1 VPKILIADDNS
12 NVQKTVAL
20 VFQERGIQV
29 VSVGNGEA
37 AVRRIP
43 DLDPDLVLADIF
55 MPVRNGYEVCEFV
68 KKNERFS
75 QIPVILLVGA
85 FDPLDEK
92 EARRVGADGILK
104 KPFVPPDALIAMVM
118 SALEKNP
125 RAAAELAKAKE
136 AKEAPEPHPMPELE
150 APVRRESKPLPYY
163 PEPSAEEAA
172 LAYGFSGAGR
182 ALGPEKEQAPSQP
195 VALTNEPADDDTGF
209 DDAADWRRGAR
220 DFEIPAEAANLPAFS
235 SDGDWEP
242 VASSSL
248 PEVASDDVAADTA
261 GPRKS
266 DPPTVVPFRAQA
278 LSELEN
284 SADDFF
290 EPEAS
295 SVAPVPPSET
305 PEPDFEQPLTGSRS
319 GEPAFESHA
328 EQTPDPPELPALQTH
343 WMDAVAGSTSEHPQG
358 DWMAALG
365 EQQAERALADAPGQL
380 NAAEGDSDPV
390 DAVTEPA
397 EFMDSTV
404 QPAHDEAFFA
414 DESEQAEPA
423 QDFFVP
429 EPSTAEVSE
438 KFEAQPFASAGFS
451 ADQFFPSEED
461 DRASTTQISFKDP
474 ALVEPPAV
482 HVTPEPLLVE
492 DEPHQSA
499 EYGSHAE
506 ELPPAH
512 SFFVPEDNQPT
523 TEAAEQDAQDPDSD
537 PASLLSAAIEVDERI
552 PTVHPPNR
560 EALADIPF
568 LVPPPGFRPDA
579 PQEESAASSDT
590 VDAVVQKVLEKLEP
604 QLHEL
609 LSQGVL
615 KPLVE
620 SLLQGELTKKDR

>member
-1 VPKILIADDNS
+1 MPKILIADDNS
-12 NVQKTVAL
+12 NVQKTVVL

-68 KKNERFS
+68 KKDERFS
-75 QIPVILLVGA
+75 HIPVILLVGA

-136 AKEAPEPHPMPELE
+136 AKQAPEPHPMAELE
-150 APVRRESKPLPYY
+150 VPARRESKPLPYY
-163 PEPSAEEAA
+163 PEPSAEEAP
-172 LAYGFSGAGR
+172 LAYGFSGR
-182 ALGPEKEQAPSQP
+182 ALSAEKKQAPNQP
-195 VALTNEPADDDTGF
+195 IALTSEPADDNAEF

-220 DFEIPAEAANLPAFS
+220 DFEIPAEAANSPAFS

-242 VASSSL
+242 IASSSL
-248 PEVASDDVAADTA
+248 PDVASDAVA
-261 GPRKS
+261 PRES
-266 DPPTVVPFRAQA
+266 DPPVAVPFRAQA

-284 SADDFF
+284 PADDFF
-290 EPEAS
+290 QPEAP
-295 SVAPVPPSET
+295 SVAPVPPPET
-305 PEPDFEQPLTGSRS
+305 AEANLEQPPTGSRF
-319 GEPAFESHA
+319 GEIASKSHA
-328 EQTPDPPELPALQTH
+328 EHTPDPPAQEAH
-343 WMDAVAGSTSEHPQG
+343 WMDAVAASASEHPQG

-365 EQQAERALADAPGQL
+365 EQQAERALADAPGQM
-380 NAAEGDSDPV
+380 NAAEANSASI
-390 DAVTEPA
+390 DAPA
-397 EFMDSTV
+397 ESAERMDSATR
-404 QPAHDEAFFA
+404 PARDEAFFA
-414 DESEQAEPA
+414 EQSAPTEPA

-429 EPSTAEVSE
+429 EPPAPKVSE
-438 KFEAQPFASAGFS
+438 EFEAQPFASAGFP
-451 ADQFFPSEED
+451 AAQFFPSEED
-461 DRASTTQISFKDP
+461 DRASTNQISFKDP

-482 HVTPEPLLVE
+482 HVTPEPLLVDE
-492 DEPHQSA
+492 EPHRSV

-506 ELPPAH
+506 ALPPAH
-512 SFFVPEDNQPT
+512 SFFVPEADQASI
-523 TEAAEQDAQDPDSD
+523 EESGAEDAEVPDSA
-537 PASLLSAAIEVDERI
+537 PVPLLSAAIDVDERI
-552 PTVHPPNR
+552 PTGHPPNR

-579 PQEESAASSDT
+579 PQESAANSDT

-620 SLLQGELTKKDR
+620 SLLQGELAKKER

>member
-43 DLDPDLVLADIF
+43 DVDPDLVLADIF

-68 KKNERFS
+68 KKDERFS
-75 QIPVILLVGA
+75 KIPVILLVGA

-150 APVRRESKPLPYY
+150 VPARRESKPLPYY
-163 PEPSAEEAA
+163 PEPSAEEAP
-172 LAYGFSGAGR
+172 LAYGFSGR
-182 ALGPEKEQAPSQP
+182 ALSAGKKEAPSQP
-195 VALTNEPADDDTGF
+195 VALTSEPTDDEPEF

-242 VASSSL
+242 AASSAL
-248 PEVASDDVAADTA
+248 PEVASDDVAADVVA
-261 GPRKS
+261 PRKS
-266 DPPTVVPFRAQA
+266 DPPAVVPFRAQV

-290 EPEAS
+290 EPETA
-295 SVAPVPPSET
+295 SVAPVPF
-305 PEPDFEQPLTGSRS
+305 PEAAEANSEQPLTESRF
-319 GEPAFESHA
+319 GEAASEFHTEHA
-328 EQTPDPPELPALQTH
+328 PDPPAQQAH
-343 WMDAVAGSTSEHPQG
+343 WMDAVAASASDHPQAQA

-380 NAAEGDSDPV
+380 NDTEANSASVDPQ
-390 DAVTEPA
+390 TEPA
-397 EFMDSTV
+397 ESMDSAV
-404 QPAHDEAFFA
+404 RPARDEAFFA
-414 DESEQAEPA
+414 EESEPAEPA
-423 QDFFVP
+423 HDFFAP
-429 EPSTAEVSE
+429 EPPAPKVSE
-438 KFEAQPFASAGFS
+438 EFQAQPFASAGFPS
-451 ADQFFPSEED
+451 EQFFPSEEED
-461 DRASTTQISFKDP
+461 DRASRNQISLRDP

-482 HVTPEPLLVE
+482 HVTPEPLLVDE
-492 DEPHQSA
+492 EPHQSA

-512 SFFVPEDNQPT
+512 SFFVPEDDQPT
-523 TEAAEQDAQDPDSD
+523 AEESAAQDAQATDSA
-537 PASLLSAAIEVDERI
+537 PIPLLSAAIDVDERI
-552 PTVHPPNR
+552 PTGHPPNR

-579 PQEESAASSDT
+579 PPEPAVGSDT

>member
-1 VPKILIADDNS
+1 MPKILIADDNS

-20 VFQERGIQV
+20 VFQERSIQV

-68 KKNERFS
+68 KKDERFS

-136 AKEAPEPHPMPELE
+136 VKEAPEPHPMPELE
-150 APVRRESKPLPYY
+150 VPARREPKPLPYY
-163 PEPSAEEAA
+163 PEPSAEEAP
-172 LAYGFSGAGR
+172 LAYGFSGGR
-182 ALGPEKEQAPSQP
+182 ALGAEKKEAPSQP
-195 VALTNEPADDDTGF
+195 NAPTSESTDDDAGF

-242 VASSSL
+242 VAPSPP
-248 PEVASDDVAADTA
+248 PEVASDEVAA
-261 GPRKS
+261 RES

-278 LSELEN
+278 LTELEN

-290 EPEAS
+290 EPEAP
-295 SVAPVPPSET
+295 SVAPIPAAET
-305 PEPDFEQPLTGSRS
+305 VQESLEQPLTESRFDEAAS
-319 GEPAFESHA
+319 ESQAEHTPEP
-328 EQTPDPPELPALQTH
+328 PAQQTH
-343 WMDAVAGSTSEHPQG
+343 WMDAVAASASEHPQAQG

-365 EQQAERALADAPGQL
+365 EQQAERALTDASGQL
-380 NAAEGDSDPV
+380 TATQADSASVEASAES
-390 DAVTEPA
+390 A
-397 EFMDSTV
+397 EHMDS
-404 QPAHDEAFFA
+404 AARSARDEAFFA
-414 DESEQAEPA
+414 AEPEPAEPA
-423 QDFFVP
+423 QDFFAP
-429 EPSTAEVSE
+429 AQPAPKVSE
-438 KFEAQPFASAGFS
+438 EEFEPQPFASAGFP
-451 ADQFFPSEED
+451 AEQFFPSEEE
-461 DRASTTQISFKDP
+461 DRASTNQISFKDP

-482 HVTPEPLLVE
+482 HVTPEPLLLE
-492 DEPHQSA
+492 EEPHQSV

-512 SFFVPEDNQPT
+512 SFFVPEDVQPT
-523 TEAAEQDAQDPDSD
+523 IKESAEQGAQAPDSS
-537 PASLLSAAIEVDERI
+537 PVPLVSAANHVDERI
-552 PTVHPPNR
+552 PTIHPPNR

-579 PQEESAASSDT
+579 PPEESAASSET

-609 LSQGVL
+609 LSQSVL

-620 SLLQGELTKKDR
+620 SLLHGEIAKKDR

>member
-1 VPKILIADDNS
+1 MPKILIADDNS

-68 KKNERFS
+68 KKDERFS

-150 APVRRESKPLPYY
+150 VPARREAKPLPYY
-163 PEPSAEEAA
+163 PEPSAEEAP
-172 LAYGFSGAGR
+172 LAYGFSGGGR
-182 ALGPEKEQAPSQP
+182 ALSAEKKEAPSQP
-195 VALTNEPADDDTGF
+195 VALTSEPADDDVGF

-235 SDGDWEP
+235 SDADWEP

-248 PEVASDDVAADTA
+248 PEVASDDVGSDAVA
-261 GPRKS
+261 PRES
-266 DPPTVVPFRAQA
+266 DPPAVVPFRAQA

-290 EPEAS
+290 EPEAP
-295 SVAPVPPSET
+295 SVAPVPSSEAV
-305 PEPDFEQPLTGSRS
+305 EANFEQPLTASRFD
-319 GEPAFESHA
+319 EPAFESHT
-328 EQTPDPPELPALQTH
+328 EHTPDPPAQQTH
-343 WMDAVAGSTSEHPQG
+343 WMDAVAASASEHPQPQG

-365 EQQAERALADAPGQL
+365 EQQAERALADASGQL
-380 NAAEGDSDPV
+380 SATEANSASVEAPPECAES
-390 DAVTEPA
+390 
-397 EFMDSTV
+397 MDSAAH
-404 QPAHDEAFFA
+404 PARDEAFFA
-414 DESEQAEPA
+414 EEPEPGEPA
-423 QDFFVP
+423 QDFFAP
-429 EPSTAEVSE
+429 EPPAPKVSE
-438 KFEAQPFASAGFS
+438 EFEAQPFASAGF
-451 ADQFFPSEED
+451 ATEQFFPSEED
-461 DRASTTQISFKDP
+461 DRASRNQISFKDP

-482 HVTPEPLLVE
+482 HVTPEPLLVNE
-492 DEPHQSA
+492 EPHQSA

-512 SFFVPEDNQPT
+512 SFFVPESDQPSIEESGADDA
-523 TEAAEQDAQDPDSD
+523 EAPNSAPI
-537 PASLLSAAIEVDERI
+537 PLLSAASDVDERI
-552 PTVHPPNR
+552 RTGHPPNR

-620 SLLQGELTKKDR
+620 SLLQGELTKKER

>member
-1 VPKILIADDNS
+1 MPKILIADDNS

-68 KKNERFS
+68 KKAERFS
-75 QIPVILLVGA
+75 HIPVILLVGA

-92 EARRVGADGILK
+92 EARRVGADGVLK

-136 AKEAPEPHPMPELE
+136 AKQAPEPHPMPELE
-150 APVRRESKPLPYY
+150 VPARRESKPLPYY

-172 LAYGFSGAGR
+172 LAYGFSGGR
-182 ALGPEKEQAPSQP
+182 ALSPEKKQPSQP
-195 VALTNEPADDDTGF
+195 IALTSEPADDNAEF

-235 SDGDWEP
+235 SDGDWEA

-248 PEVASDDVAADTA
+248 PDAASDAVA
-261 GPRKS
+261 PRES
-266 DPPTVVPFRAQA
+266 DPPVTVPFRA

-290 EPEAS
+290 EPEAPA
-295 SVAPVPPSET
+295 VAPVPPPET
-305 PEPDFEQPLTGSRS
+305 AEANFEQPLTESRF
-319 GEPAFESHA
+319 GEAPSESHA
-328 EQTPDPPELPALQTH
+328 EHTPDPPEQQTH
-343 WMDAVAGSTSEHPQG
+343 WMDAVAASASEHPQG
-358 DWMAALG
+358 NWMAALG

-380 NAAEGDSDPV
+380 NASEANSASV
-390 DAVTEPA
+390 DALAAEPA
-397 EFMDSTV
+397 ESMDSAPR
-404 QPAHDEAFFA
+404 PARDEAFFA
-414 DESEQAEPA
+414 EESEPAETA
-423 QDFFVP
+423 RDFFAP
-429 EPSTAEVSE
+429 EPPAPKVSE
-438 KFEAQPFASAGFS
+438 ELEAQPFASAGFP
-451 ADQFFPSEED
+451 AEQFFPSEAD
-461 DRASTTQISFKDP
+461 DRASTNQISFKDP

-482 HVTPEPLLVE
+482 HVTPEPLLVDE
-492 DEPHQSA
+492 EPHRSA
-499 EYGSHAE
+499 EYGSHGEA
-506 ELPPAH
+506 LPPAH
-512 SFFVPEDNQPT
+512 SFFVPEGDQPT
-523 TEAAEQDAQDPDSD
+523 IEESAEQDVLAPDSA
-537 PASLLSAAIEVDERI
+537 PIPLLSAAIEVDERI
-552 PTVHPPNR
+552 PTGHPPNR

-579 PQEESAASSDT
+579 PQESAASSDT

-620 SLLQGELTKKDR
+620 SLLQGELAKKER

>member
-20 VFQERGIQV
+20 VFQERGVQV

-68 KKNERFS
+68 KKDQRFS
-75 QIPVILLVGA
+75 HIPVILLVGA

-92 EARRVGADGILK
+92 EARRAGADGILK
-104 KPFVPPDALIAMVM
+104 KPFVPPNALIAMVM
-118 SALEKNP
+118 SALEKSP

-136 AKEAPEPHPMPELE
+136 AKEAPEPHPMPQLE
-150 APVRRESKPLPYY
+150 VPARKEPKPLPNF
-163 PEPSAEEAA
+163 PEPAPEEAPM
-172 LAYGFSGAGR
+172 AYGFSSS
-182 ALGPEKEQAPSQP
+182 EKKQAPTEP
-195 VALTNEPADDDTGF
+195 TVPTAEPADDDTEF

-235 SDGDWEP
+235 SDDDWEP
-242 VASSSL
+242 TPSSSQLDATPDAIAPREADL
-248 PEVASDDVAADTA
+248 PAS
-261 GPRKS
+261 
-266 DPPTVVPFRAQA
+266 PPFAPQA

-290 EPEAS
+290 EPESAS
-295 SVAPVPPSET
+295 ATPAPRQDIAEPSFSQSLASPT
-305 PEPDFEQPLTGSRS
+305 LS
-319 GEPAFESHA
+319 EPAAESHA
-328 EQTPDPPELPALQTH
+328 ERTPDPRAPEPH
-343 WMDAVAGSTSEHPQG
+343 WMDAVAASGSQHPQG
-358 DWMAALG
+358 DWMTALG
-365 EQQAERALADAPGQL
+365 EQQAGSSLADAPGQL
-380 NAAEGDSDPV
+380 KASEASSSID
-390 DAVTEPA
+390 TPA
-397 EFMDSTV
+397 ESSRRMHFAG
-404 QPAHDEAFFA
+404 QEPFFA
-414 DESEQAEPA
+414 EEPKADEPGKS
-423 QDFFVP
+423 FFVP
-429 EPSTAEVSE
+429 ESPAAEVSKE
-438 KFEAQPFASAGFS
+438 LDARPFEIAGFP
-451 ADQFFPSEED
+451 ATQFFPSEA
-461 DRASTTQISFKDP
+461 DRASTNPILFKDP

-482 HVTPEPLLVE
+482 HVTPEPLLE
-492 DEPHQSA
+492 DEEPRQSP

-512 SFFVPEDNQPT
+512 SFLVPERDQAFI
-523 TEAAEQDAQDPDSD
+523 EESSAQDAEPHSVPEPLISGDAD
-537 PASLLSAAIEVDERI
+537 VDERV
-552 PTVHPPNR
+552 PTSHPPNR

-579 PQEESAASSDT
+579 PPQSAATSDT

-620 SLLQGELTKKDR
+620 SLLQGELAKKER

>member
-1 VPKILIADDNS
+1 MPKILIADDNS

-43 DLDPDLVLADIF
+43 DVDPDLVLADIF

-68 KKNERFS
+68 KKDERFS
-75 QIPVILLVGA
+75 RIPVILLVGA

-150 APVRRESKPLPYY
+150 VPARRESKPLPYY
-163 PEPSAEEAA
+163 PEPSAEEAP
-172 LAYGFSGAGR
+172 LAYGFSGR
-182 ALGPEKEQAPSQP
+182 APGAEKKQAPSQP
-195 VALTNEPADDDTGF
+195 VALTAEPADDDAGF
-209 DDAADWRRGAR
+209 DEAADWRRGAR

-235 SDGDWEP
+235 ADADWEP
-242 VASSSL
+242 AASSSL
-248 PEVASDDVAADTA
+248 PDVASDDVASDVVA
-261 GPRKS
+261 PRHP
-266 DPPTVVPFRAQA
+266 DPPVVVPFRAQA

-290 EPEAS
+290 EPEAP
-295 SVAPVPPSET
+295 SVASFPQSET
-305 PEPDFEQPLTGSRS
+305 DEANFEQPLTESTF
-319 GEPAFESHA
+319 GEASSESHA
-328 EQTPDPPELPALQTH
+328 EQTPEPPAQQTH
-343 WMDAVAGSTSEHPQG
+343 WMDAVAASASGHAQAQG

-365 EQQAERALADAPGQL
+365 EQQAERALADAPQQL
-380 NAAEGDSDPV
+380 NATEANFASVDAPAESAEG
-390 DAVTEPA
+390 
-397 EFMDSTV
+397 MDSAAR
-404 QPAHDEAFFA
+404 PAHDEAFFA
-414 DESEQAEPA
+414 EESAPAEPA
-423 QDFFVP
+423 QDFFAP
-429 EPSTAEVSE
+429 EPPDTKASE
-438 KFEAQPFASAGFS
+438 EFEAQPFASAAFP
-451 ADQFFPSEED
+451 AAQFFPSEEED
-461 DRASTTQISFKDP
+461 DRASVNQISFREP

-482 HVTPEPLLVE
+482 HVTPEPLLVD
-492 DEPHQSA
+492 DEAHRST
-499 EYGSHAE
+499 EYGLHAE

-512 SFFVPEDNQPT
+512 SFFVPEVDQPS
-523 TEAAEQDAQDPDSD
+523 TEESTAQDAEATDST
-537 PASLLSAAIEVDERI
+537 PIPLLSAASDVDERI
-552 PTVHPPNR
+552 PTGHPPNR

-579 PQEESAASSDT
+579 PQEDSAVSSDT

-620 SLLQGELTKKDR
+620 SLLQGELSKKER

>member
-1 VPKILIADDNS
+1 MPKILIADDNS

-20 VFQERGIQV
+20 VFQERSIQV

-55 MPVRNGYEVCEFV
+55 MPVRNGYEVCEFI
-68 KKNERFS
+68 KKDERFS
-75 QIPVILLVGA
+75 KIPVILLVGA

-104 KPFVPPDALIAMVM
+104 KPFVPTDALIAMVM

-150 APVRRESKPLPYY
+150 VPARREPKPLPYY
-163 PEPSAEEAA
+163 PEPSAEEAP
-172 LAYGFSGAGR
+172 LAYGFSGGR
-182 ALGPEKEQAPSQP
+182 ALGAGKKEAPSQP
-195 VALTNEPADDDTGF
+195 TALTSEPADDDGGF

-242 VASSSL
+242 SSSL
-248 PEVASDDVAADTA
+248 PEVASDEVA
-261 GPRKS
+261 PRES
-266 DPPTVVPFRAQA
+266 DPPAVVPFRAQA

-295 SVAPVPPSET
+295 SVAPVPAPET
-305 PEPDFEQPLTGSRS
+305 LEANFEQPLTESRFDEAAS
-319 GEPAFESHA
+319 ESQA
-328 EQTPDPPELPALQTH
+328 EHTPESPVQQTH
-343 WMDAVAGSTSEHPQG
+343 WMDAVAASASEHPQAQG

-365 EQQAERALADAPGQL
+365 EQQAERALTGASGQL
-380 NAAEGDSDPV
+380 NATEADSTSV
-390 DAVTEPA
+390 DASVESA
-397 EFMDSTV
+397 GHMDSG
-404 QPAHDEAFFA
+404 AHAARDEAFFA
-414 DESEQAEPA
+414 EEPEPAEPA
-423 QDFFVP
+423 QDFFAP
-429 EPSTAEVSE
+429 EPPAPKMSEE
-438 KFEAQPFASAGFS
+438 KFESQPFASAGFP
-451 ADQFFPSEED
+451 AEQFFPSEEH
-461 DRASTTQISFKDP
+461 DRASTNQILFKDP

-482 HVTPEPLLVE
+482 HVTPEPLLE
-492 DEPHQSA
+492 EEEPHQSA

-512 SFFVPEDNQPT
+512 SFFVPEDVQPAI
-523 TEAAEQDAQDPDSD
+523 EESAAQDAQVADSG
-537 PASLLSAAIEVDERI
+537 PALLLSATTDVDERI
-552 PTVHPPNR
+552 PTIHPPNR

-568 LVPPPGFRPDA
+568 LVPPPGFRPDT
-579 PQEESAASSDT
+579 PQDEAVASSDT

-620 SLLQGELTKKDR
+620 SLLQGEIAKKER